1 MQLRHFL
8 LHGEIANHPIIFRLH
23 LMLFDDRI
31 GLRGILHL
39 CGRIQQLLDLCAF
52 ACIVGING
60 FRSIVFQLVQHPEP
74 QGTKT
79 WNWRERLSPHVP

>member
-1 MQLRHFL
+1 MMQLRHFL

-31 GLRGILHL
+31 GQRGILH
-39 CGRIQQLLDLCAF
+39 LCAF
-52 ACIVGING
+52 ACIVGISG

-74 QGTKT
+74 QGTETVKYA
-79 WNWRERLSPHVP
+79 

>member
-31 GLRGILHL
+31 GQRGILH
-39 CGRIQQLLDLCAF
+39 LCAF
-52 ACIVGING
+52 ACIVGI
-60 FRSIVFQLVQHPEP
+60 
-74 QGTKT
+74 
-79 WNWRERLSPHVP
+79 LSMWSL

>member
-1 MQLRHFL
+1 MIQLRHFL

-31 GLRGILHL
+31 GQRGILHL
-39 CGRIQQLLDLCAF
+39 CGQIQQLLDLCAF

-74 QGTKT
+74 QGTETVKYA
-79 WNWRERLSPHVP
+79 

>member
-8 LHGEIANHPIIFRLH
+8 LHGKIADHPIIFRLY

-31 GLRGILHL
+31 GQRGILHL
-39 CGRIQQLLDLCAF
+39 CGQIQQLLDLCAF

-60 FRSIVFQLVQHPEP
+60 FCPLASGSFSALSYRAP
-74 QGTKT
+74 
-79 WNWRERLSPHVP
+79 RL